1 MASPQKENLSNGAFV
16 LSRSIFKSDLW
27 QKPPEYLKIWIY
39 LIGKANHKGRK
50 YRGYYCERGQYFCDY
65 AELRAQLSYK
75 IGFRKKKCGDFAPKT
90 LMKFLRSTLRITTM
104 KKPRG
109 VLITILNYDT
119 YQALDNY
126 EKTNEK
132 TNEKTTKKPQRNQ
145 MPPSINKNYKELIYS
160 PNSDEIRMSK
170 LLLDLILHRN
180 PNHRKPDLQKWC
192 VHVHR
197 MLYAD
202 KRGRGEVEAV
212 IRWCQSNNFWQN
224 IILNTEKLRKQY
236 DQLKLKM
243 DHENPKRFDE

>member
-1 MASPQKENLSNGAFV
+1 MASPRKENLSNGAFV
-16 LSRSIFKSDLW
+16 LSRSIFESDLW

-50 YRGYYCERGQYFCDY
+50 YRGCYCERGQYFCDY

-75 IGFRKKKCGDFAPKT
+75 IGFRKKKCGDFTPKT

-132 TNEKTTKKPQRNQ
+132 TNEETTKKPQRNQ
-145 MPPSINKNYKELIYS
+145 MPPSINKNYKELKYS
-160 PNSDEIRMSK
+160 PNSDEIRMAE
-170 LLLDLILHRN
+170 LLFSLILTRV
-180 PNHRKPDLQKWC
+180 P
-192 VHVHR
+192 
-197 MLYAD
+197 
-202 KRGRGEVEAV
+202 
-212 IRWCQSNNFWQN
+212 
-224 IILNTEKLRKQY
+224 
-236 DQLKLKM
+236 
-243 DHENPKRFDE
+243 

>member
-1 MASPQKENLSNGAFV
+1 
-16 LSRSIFKSDLW
+16 
-27 QKPPEYLKIWIY
+27 
-39 LIGKANHKGRK
+39 
-50 YRGYYCERGQYFCDY
+50 
-65 AELRAQLSYK
+65 
-75 IGFRKKKCGDFAPKT
+75 
-90 LMKFLRSTLRITTM
+90 M

-132 TNEKTTKKPQRNQ
+132 TNEETTKKPQRNR

-160 PNSDEIRMSK
+160 PNSDEVRMSK
-170 LLLDLILHRN
+170 LLLDLILLRN

-202 KRGRGEVEAV
+202 KRER
-212 IRWCQSNNFWQN
+212 
-224 IILNTEKLRKQY
+224 
-236 DQLKLKM
+236 
-243 DHENPKRFDE
+243 